1 MIGLIARA
9 LHGRPARS
17 YLALAGVGTSTLLVI
32 VLAAAFRAVDEA
44 MTSYVGQPSIDLW
57 VAPQGADNLIRG
69 SFAAELPEAIL
80 DSLRTIEGVARADP
94 LLKGFLSVR
103 RPGSRN
109 ADSAATLLS
118 IGYRIP
124 DGLGG
129 PPRIDAGAPP
139 GGPREIALDRAAAFR
154 IGVGLGD
161 TVLLG
166 SDTARVSGLTRGTNI
181 VATQFLFAPIA
192 LVASGLG
199 ADEAT
204 SLVVIRVDPDAGAI
218 PVAVR
223 IVTRFPDL
231 RVYPRAMFLRANRRE
246 VLSGFLPLLSLIAVL
261 GVGAACVLVGLLV
274 LSVVDEKRAELAVLI
289 AMGARP
295 FPVARAVLLYVIAL
309 LGLGVGIGVLLAL
322 GLTELLDQV
331 LPTIPLAMTAT
342 DTFAVVAAFGLSGLL
357 AATVPV
363 VQLLSIDPLEAFR
376 P

>member
-1 MIGLIARA
+1 MIRLIARA

-44 MTSYVGQPSIDLW
+44 MSSYVGQPSIDLW

-69 SFAAELPEAIL
+69 SFAAELPASIL
-80 DSLRTIEGVARADP
+80 DSLRAVEGVARADP

-103 RPGSRN
+103 RPDARN

-129 PPRIDAGAPP
+129 PPRIADGTPP
-139 GGPREIALDRAAAFR
+139 RGPRELALDRAAAFR

-166 SDTARVSGLTRGTNI
+166 SERAVVSGLTRGTNI
-181 VATQFLFAPIA
+181 VATQFLFAPLS

-199 ADEAT
+199 ADQAT
-204 SLVVIRVDPDAGAI
+204 SLVVIRVDPEAGAI
-218 PVAVR
+218 PVAAR
-223 IVTRFPDL
+223 ILSRYPDL
-231 RVYPRAMFLRANRRE
+231 RVYPRPMFLRANRRE
-246 VLSGFLPLLSLIAVL
+246 VLSGFLPLLSLIAIL

-274 LSVVDEKRAELAVLI
+274 LSVVDEKRGELAVLI

-295 FPVARAVLLYVIAL
+295 VPVARAVLLYVMAL

-322 GLTELLDQV
+322 GLTRFLDSA
-331 LPTIPLAMTAT
+331 LPTIPLAMAAR
-342 DTFAVVAAFGLSGLL
+342 DTVAVVAAFGLSGLL